1 MAHRLNMQWHDAMPA
16 LQDAVSAT
24 ISGVNRGLKGWYRTE
39 LAEALLGRVSRPD
52 EKYISGR
59 SKNASVWPGLVWFW
73 QEECEGDFSPSPVRG
88 TTGIRA
94 TI

>member
-39 LAEALLGRVSRPD
+39 LAEALLGR
-52 EKYISGR
+52 
-59 SKNASVWPGLVWFW
+59 
-73 QEECEGDFSPSPVRG
+73 GDRD
-88 TTGIRA
+88 RA
-94 TI
+94 EHEAQAAHGSAGAPCCTAAAQQ